1 MQKIT
6 ASKFTKL
13 AKVSIGLG
21 ACGTVLVTA
30 YAAVTFDPS
39 TGIGFVGKGDLQTPW
54 GWNDAKLQSSAAGVS
69 FYYHSSVSSL
79 YSAVCTWTTGE
90 GKKGETIHNVAHN
103 REVVNVVSSSVAC
116 ELRKNGNDSK
126 VTGFNLLGCTSQS
139 STVDANVAPV
149 VGQPCMGNEGHDGL
163 WTSVTLV
170 SSTSTPGGL
179 YASSA
184 AAPTGASPLLLW
196 SAPN

>member
-1 MQKIT
+1 MQNKNSSKLTKIG
-6 ASKFTKL
+6 KL
-13 AKVSIGLG
+13 SLGLG

-30 YAAVTFDPS
+30 YAAVTFDPV

-54 GWNDAKLQSSAAGVS
+54 GWNDAKLQAEAAGVS
-69 FYYHSSVSSL
+69 FYYHSTSTSL

-90 GKKGETIHNVAHN
+90 GKKGEQTHNVAHN
-103 REVVNVVSSSVAC
+103 KEVVNVVSSSVAC

-126 VTGFNLLGCTSQS
+126 VTGFNLMGCTAQS
-139 STVDANVAPV
+139 STVETNVAPV
-149 VGQPCMGNEGHDGL
+149 VGGPCMGNEGHGGL
-163 WTSVTLV
+163 WTSVTCI

-184 AAPTGASPLLLW
+184 NAPAGASPLLLW